1 MPRPDPI
8 DAEILRSR
16 LVATGR
22 WRRVDVVPKTGSTN
36 ADLAAAAR
44 AGEAAGAVLITEYQ
58 SAGRGRRDRSWTAP
72 PGSGLAMSVLLGPP
86 PGAAWTW
93 LPLTA
98 GVAVVQGLARIAP
111 VTWVLKWPNDV
122 LIGGR
127 KVCGIL
133 AERVDT
139 PAGPA
144 CVIGMGINVAMRQED
159 LPVPTATSLALEC
172 PAGPPPRT
180 EVAAAVL
187 DELAAALARWT
198 VNADAVAAD
207 YRSSCDTLGREV
219 TVTLAAGRVLRG
231 RAVDVDRQGCLLVD
245 TADGREVIGAGDV
258 VHLR

>member
-1 MPRPDPI
+1 MSGPDPI
-8 DAEILRSR
+8 DGEILRSR

-22 WRRVDVVPKTGSTN
+22 WRRVDVVAATGSTN

-44 AGEAAGAVLITEYQ
+44 AGEPPGAVLITEYQ

-98 GVAVVQGLARIAP
+98 GVAVVQGLTRIAP
-111 VTWVLKWPNDV
+111 VDCVLKWPNDV

-144 CVIGMGINVAMRQED
+144 CVVGMGINVAMREVD
-159 LPVPTATSLALEC
+159 LPVPTATSLALES
-172 PAGPPPRT
+172 PTGPPART
-180 EVAAAVL
+180 EVAGAVL

-198 VNADAVAAD
+198 ANPGAVAAD
-207 YRSSCDTLGREV
+207 YRRSCATVGREV
-219 TVTLAAGRVLRG
+219 TVALAAGRVLRG
-231 RAVDVDRQGCLLVD
+231 RAVDVDRDGCLLVD
-245 TADGREVIGAGDV
+245 TAGGREVIGAGDV